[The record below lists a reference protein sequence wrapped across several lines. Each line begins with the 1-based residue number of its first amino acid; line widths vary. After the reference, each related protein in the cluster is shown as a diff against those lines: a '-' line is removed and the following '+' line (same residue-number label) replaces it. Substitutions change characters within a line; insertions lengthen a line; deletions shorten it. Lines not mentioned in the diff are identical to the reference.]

1 MCSQFV
7 SNVQGNQERA
17 TNIILN
23 NELLLL
29 KYVSSNTV
37 TELRSSPPPLFL
49 AAPASNLKSSSTNLN
64 NFRIYYLILFPLEKF
79 KNKNFRSLKHLKII
93 DINFDHQLIFSICP
107 FIASQAIVKV
117 MISKL
122 FFISGS

>member
-37 TELRSSPPPLFL
+37 TELRSSPPPLFTRAGEGGGL
-49 AAPASNLKSSSTNLN
+49 CYPFIIKSKFDPLRLMLWTLCV
-64 NFRIYYLILFPLEKF
+64 LFNGF
-79 KNKNFRSLKHLKII
+79 SRSL
-93 DINFDHQLIFSICP
+93 
-107 FIASQAIVKV
+107 V
-117 MISKL
+117 
-122 FFISGS
+122 

>member
-37 TELRSSPPPLFL
+37 TELRSSPPPLFVQL
-49 AAPASNLKSSSTNLN
+49 FHFCGAKLSVVTDTAGSSSVVSWIRHTVVCTLT
-64 NFRIYYLILFPLEKF
+64 FDLRFLLWSSPPRTPEQGV
-79 KNKNFRSLKHLKII
+79 KI
-93 DINFDHQLIFSICP
+93 F
-107 FIASQAIVKV
+107 VK
-117 MISKL
+117 IW
-122 FFISGS
+122 

>member
-1 MCSQFV
+1 MLLLHFNMEKEDSGKKTIYFCICHFFMCSQFV

-37 TELRSSPPPLFL
+37 TELRSSPPPFFWRL
-49 AAPASNLKSSSTNLN
+49 
-64 NFRIYYLILFPLEKF
+64 
-79 KNKNFRSLKHLKII
+79 
-93 DINFDHQLIFSICP
+93 QLQI
-107 FIASQAIVKV
+107 
-117 MISKL
+117 
-122 FFISGS
+122 